1 MEGVLFLQWMQ
12 QSIHNITDDVEN
24 YHLAYVTHED
34 ICRCFEE
41 DTMLAIQAPS
51 GTELEVPS
59 VEQVCLDLGPHDLF
73 CGFVGTLQMLGHYVM
88 TASVPIL
95 VNQPFDSASKVL
107 N

>member
-1 MEGVLFLQWMQ
+1 MQ
-12 QSIHNITDDVEN
+12 QSILNITDDVEN

-59 VEQVCLDLGPHDLF
+59 VEQVCSQMADLF
-73 CGFVGTLQMLGHYVM
+73 CGFPGSLQMLGLQIILNYVM
-88 TASVPIL
+88 TASVHIH
-95 VNQPFDSASKVL
+95 
-107 N
+107 

>member
-1 MEGVLFLQWMQ
+1 MQ

-59 VEQVCLDLGPHDLF
+59 VEQVCLRFGLQVADLF
-73 CGFVGTLQMLGHYVM
+73 CRFPGSLQMLG
-88 TASVPIL
+88 
-95 VNQPFDSASKVL
+95 Q
-107 N
+107 

>member
-1 MEGVLFLQWMQ
+1 MQ

-24 YHLAYVTHED
+24 YNLAYVTHED

-59 VEQVCLDLGPHDLF
+59 VEQVCLQMPDLF
-73 CGFVGTLQMLGHYVM
+73 VVFLGTCKCWGNKL
-88 TASVPIL
+88 
-95 VNQPFDSASKVL
+95 F
-107 N
+107 

>member
-1 MEGVLFLQWMQ
+1 MQ

-59 VEQVCLDLGPHDLF
+59 VEQVCLSFGLQMAGLF
-73 CGFVGTLQMLGHYVM
+73 CGCPGPLQMFG
-88 TASVPIL
+88 
-95 VNQPFDSASKVL
+95 Q
-107 N
+107 

>member
-1 MEGVLFLQWMQ
+1 MIYKRMIVTGVHFDGYLIFLQWMQ

-59 VEQVCLDLGPHDLF
+59 VEQVCSQMADLF
-73 CGFVGTLQMLGHYVM
+73 CGFPGSLQMLE
-88 TASVPIL
+88 
-95 VNQPFDSASKVL
+95 Q
-107 N
+107 

>member
-1 MEGVLFLQWMQ
+1 MQ

-24 YHLAYVTHED
+24 FNLAYVSHED

-59 VEQVCLDLGPHDLF
+59 VEQVCSQLANLF
-73 CGFVGTLQMLGHYVM
+73 YGFPGSLQMLG
-88 TASVPIL
+88 
-95 VNQPFDSASKVL
+95 K
-107 N
+107 